1 LNFEIFC
8 RRFAPIDL
16 STKLFN
22 GVSADQPSTAKTPG
36 DDIGGLTPVATSFA
50 VPITEV
56 CRKTRR

>member
-1 LNFEIFC
+1 
-8 RRFAPIDL
+8 
-16 STKLFN
+16 
-22 GVSADQPSTAKTPG
+22 VSADQPSTAKTPG